1 MPAQQRQPTFVSS
14 ILTLGLIL
22 HEGLEETGSTSGGKN
37 NYQYLH
43 RMVGG
48 TAAHL
53 IQGPTGQLC
62 LQRGLHRQYSKLSQ
76 NTPQS
81 AVRGASLDVNQGGT
95 ILNIYLSMSVPQFHL
110 KTGTGEPSVARGPV
124 RIKLANL

>member
-1 MPAQQRQPTFVSS
+1 MRVWKKQALP
-14 ILTLGLIL
+14 LG
-22 HEGLEETGSTSGGKN
+22 EKN

-43 RMVGG
+43 RMVGR

-62 LQRGLHRQYSKLSQ
+62 LQRELYRQYSKLSQ

-81 AVRGASLDVNQGGT
+81 AVRGASLDVNHGST
-95 ILNIYLSMSVPQFHL
+95 ILNNCLSMSVPQFHL
-110 KTGTGEPSVARGPV
+110 KTGTGEPFVARVPV